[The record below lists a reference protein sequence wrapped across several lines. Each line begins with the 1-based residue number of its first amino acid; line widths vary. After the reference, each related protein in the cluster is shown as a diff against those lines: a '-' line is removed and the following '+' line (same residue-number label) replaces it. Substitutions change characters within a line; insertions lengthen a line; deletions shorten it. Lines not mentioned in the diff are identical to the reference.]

1 MACRSPVGPTVL
13 EDGRATSAAVS
24 AFPARPP
31 VGYRHADSPLPSSG
45 VLDSAASHGNPTIA
59 GSTGQAA
66 QQRSNRTSSPVSR
79 WGPGPPPVRGHR
91 GSAMSL
97 TFRQVERPA
106 LPDEETPV
114 ILIID
119 DDHLTRDSLA
129 ATLSIEGF
137 DVLIASTG
145 DEGLAL
151 VSSGSPSLVILDTQI
166 GDSEGF
172 AVFRR
177 ITSIAPWTPVIMI
190 TEQDD
195 EIDAVLAL
203 EAGAADHIIKPP
215 RPRELTARIRA
226 VLRRV
231 SCQPQSHLPSAPS
244 GAYTFGPVTV
254 DVARRE
260 ATMHGR
266 DVELSRKEF
275 DLLTLLV
282 SEGGHVVT
290 RKQCM
295 DRIWKDRKKGD
306 SRTLDTHVKR
316 LRKKIE
322 ISPAEP
328 IHLITVRGL
337 GYRFKP

>member
-1 MACRSPVGPTVL
+1 MT
-13 EDGRATSAAVS
+13 
-24 AFPARPP
+24 
-31 VGYRHADSPLPSSG
+31 
-45 VLDSAASHGNPTIA
+45 
-59 GSTGQAA
+59 
-66 QQRSNRTSSPVSR
+66 
-79 WGPGPPPVRGHR
+79 
-91 GSAMSL
+91 L
-97 TFRQVERPA
+97 TFREVERRT
-106 LPDEETPV
+106 LPDEEAPV

-137 DVLIASTG
+137 DVITASTG
-145 DEGLAL
+145 DEGITLA
-151 VSSGSPSLVILDTQI
+151 STGSPSLVILDTQI

-177 ITSIAPWTPVIMI
+177 ITSASPWLPVIMI
-190 TEQDD
+190 TEEDD
-195 EIDAVLAL
+195 ELDAVLAL
-203 EAGAADHIIKPP
+203 EAGAADHITKPP

-231 SCQPQSHLPSAPS
+231 GRQPQNLAPAAPV

-254 DVARRE
+254 DVSRRE
-260 ATMHGR
+260 VVLHGQ
-266 DVELSRKEF
+266 DLELSRKEF
-275 DLLTLLV
+275 DLLALLV

-295 DRIWKDRKKGD
+295 DRIWRDRKKGD

-322 ISPAEP
+322 LNPAEP
-328 IHLITVRGL
+328 VHLITVRGV

>member
-1 MACRSPVGPTVL
+1 MT
-13 EDGRATSAAVS
+13 
-24 AFPARPP
+24 
-31 VGYRHADSPLPSSG
+31 
-45 VLDSAASHGNPTIA
+45 
-59 GSTGQAA
+59 
-66 QQRSNRTSSPVSR
+66 
-79 WGPGPPPVRGHR
+79 
-91 GSAMSL
+91 L
-97 TFRQVERPA
+97 TFREVERRS
-106 LPDEETPV
+106 LPDEEAPV

-137 DVLIASTG
+137 DVLTAASG
-145 DEGLAL
+145 DEGIAL
-151 VSSGSPSLVILDTQI
+151 LTSGSPSLVILDTQI

-172 AVFRR
+172 AIFRR
-177 ITSIAPWTPVIMI
+177 ITVMAPWTPVIMI

-195 EIDAVLAL
+195 ELDAVLAL
-203 EAGAADHIIKPP
+203 EAGAADHITKPP

-231 SCQPQSHLPSAPS
+231 GRQPRTAAAPAPT
-244 GAYTFGPVTV
+244 GPYTFGPVCI

-260 ATMHGR
+260 VTLHGH
-266 DVELSRKEF
+266 DLALSRKEF
-275 DLLTLLV
+275 DLLALLV

-295 DRIWKDRKKGD
+295 DRIWMDRKKGD

-322 ISPAEP
+322 GNPAEP
-328 IHLITVRGL
+328 VHLITVRGV

>member
-1 MACRSPVGPTVL
+1 MT
-13 EDGRATSAAVS
+13 
-24 AFPARPP
+24 
-31 VGYRHADSPLPSSG
+31 
-45 VLDSAASHGNPTIA
+45 
-59 GSTGQAA
+59 
-66 QQRSNRTSSPVSR
+66 
-79 WGPGPPPVRGHR
+79 
-91 GSAMSL
+91 L
-97 TFRQVERPA
+97 TFREVERRT
-106 LPDEETPV
+106 LPDEEAPV

-137 DVLIASTG
+137 DVITASPA
-145 DEGLAL
+145 DEGIALAA
-151 VSSGSPSLVILDTQI
+151 SGSPSLVILDTQI

-177 ITSIAPWTPVIMI
+177 ITSTSPWLPVIMI
-190 TEQDD
+190 TEEDD
-195 EIDAVLAL
+195 ELDAVLAL
-203 EAGAADHIIKPP
+203 EAGAADHVTKPP

-231 SCQPQSHLPSAPS
+231 GRQPQNLVPTAPS

-254 DVARRE
+254 DVSRRE
-260 ATMHGR
+260 ATLHGR
-266 DVELSRKEF
+266 DLELSRKEF

-295 DRIWKDRKKGD
+295 DRIWRDRKKGD

-322 ISPAEP
+322 RNPAEP
-328 IHLITVRGL
+328 VHLITVRGV